1 MHDTLFLA
9 FYGRLENLSKEP
21 PTFVFG
27 HPVPG
32 VDEVEQVRRILGTFE
47 HKHEVIVVGEN
58 VQQLNDVWVAN
69 VALVVSFRWEL
80 STVYLQE
87 RVRKG
92 RTNQLISIQVKGT
105 ITQGFCWLFVK
116 TALISMLREVGS
128 SANLLVTLDLGFLH
142 KLDGDLGN

>member
-1 MHDTLFLA
+1 M
-9 FYGRLENLSKEP
+9 
-21 PTFVFG
+21 
-27 HPVPG
+27 
-32 VDEVEQVRRILGTFE
+32 
-47 HKHEVIVVGEN
+47 GEN

-80 STVYLQE
+80 STVYLQG

-142 KLDGDLGN
+142 KFDGDLGN

>member
-1 MHDTLFLA
+1 VHDTLFLA

-21 PTFVFG
+21 PTFVFS
-27 HPVPG
+27 HPVSG
-32 VDEVEQVRRILGTFE
+32 VDEVEQVRRIFGTLE
-47 HKHEVIVVGEN
+47 HKHEFIVVGEN

-105 ITQGFCWLFVK
+105 ITRSFVGFLSKLSV
-116 TALISMLREVGS
+116 LREVGS

-142 KLDGDLGN
+142 KFDGDLGN

>member
-1 MHDTLFLA
+1 M
-9 FYGRLENLSKEP
+9 
-21 PTFVFG
+21 
-27 HPVPG
+27 
-32 VDEVEQVRRILGTFE
+32 
-47 HKHEVIVVGEN
+47 GEN

-105 ITQGFCWLFVK
+105 ITRSFVGFLSKLSV
-116 TALISMLREVGS
+116 LREVGS

-142 KLDGDLGN
+142 KFDGDLGN